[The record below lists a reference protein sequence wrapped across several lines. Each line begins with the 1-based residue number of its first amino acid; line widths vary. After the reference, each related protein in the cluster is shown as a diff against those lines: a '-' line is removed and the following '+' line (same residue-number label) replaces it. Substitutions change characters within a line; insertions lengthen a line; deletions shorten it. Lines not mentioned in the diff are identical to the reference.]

1 MIVKPLQRPSR
12 QNYKLR
18 PIQTKPINML
28 VQHHPTLL
36 NATCWPRLNSICWMM
51 LEEVGLSL
59 NLLIIFVQHCAILLA
74 QQCCMMLASFE
85 QAFIYIMST
94 HIDLWRAS
102 YTDCYIDRRLTSTQ
116 NVKAY
121 KHEPISETIL
131 LFVFSTVER
140 T

>member
-18 PIQTKPINML
+18 PVQTKPINML

-36 NATCWPRLNSICWMM
+36 NATCWPRLNTILDDVGGSW
-51 LEEVGLSL
+51 LEFKLAYNFRPTLCNTVGPG
-59 NLLIIFVQHCAILLA
+59 
-74 QQCCMMLASFE
+74 QQCCMMLTSFE

-116 NVKAY
+116 NVTTF
-121 KHEPISETIL
+121 KHELGNLDTHW
-131 LFVFSTVER
+131 
-140 T
+140 